1 MKIVY
6 GAEEARRGP
15 LRRVTLEQM
24 EVPLAVQ
31 DRLREAFGRDLTPA
45 EAVTTI
51 LRAVKVLGDEA
62 LRDYTRRLDGV
73 EIGEIEVSPLEWEE
87 GCSSVPPT
95 DLAAIRQAVE
105 RVGRFH
111 RRQRQA
117 WSDWSEGGLTQRL
130 VPLGR
135 VGCYVPAGSAP
146 LPSTVVMTA
155 IPAREAGVDQVV
167 VASPPRKDGRVAPVI
182 LAACRLAGVDRVFRM
197 GGAQAL
203 AALAYGTAS
212 VPRVDKIVGP
222 GNLFVT
228 LAKKMLFG
236 EVGVDGLPGPTE
248 SLLLA
253 DGEANPVLCAA
264 DLLAQAE
271 HDVLAS
277 ALLITDSETLARD
290 VSAEVERQ
298 LRTLERRP
306 IAAASLDLRGGIVVV
321 PDWDEGVELANEYA
335 PEHLCLLTRE
345 PERLLPRLRN
355 AGGIFVGE
363 GSFEVL
369 GDYLAGPSH
378 VMPTGGTAR
387 FNSALHVGD
396 FLRVVTTVALGSDA
410 LPEIGP
416 AAATLARAEGLTAHA
431 RAVEL
436 RLERLASVRARDSN
450 VSPLAG

>member
-51 LRAVKVLGDEA
+51 LRAVRVLGDEA

-73 EIGEIEVSPLEWEE
+73 EIGAIEVSPAEWEE
-87 GCSSVPPT
+87 GCASVPRI
-95 DLAAIRQAVE
+95 DLAAIQQAVE
-105 RVGRFH
+105 RVRRFH
-111 RRQRQA
+111 RHQREA

-130 VPLGR
+130 VPLAR

-155 IPAREAGVDQVV
+155 IPAREAGVDEVV

-182 LAACRLAGVDRVFRM
+182 LAACRAAGVDRVFRM

-248 SLLLA
+248 TLLLA
-253 DGEANPVLCAA
+253 DAGADPVLCAA

-277 ALLITDSETLARD
+277 ALLITDSEALARN
-290 VSAEVERQ
+290 VSAEVDRQ
-298 LRTLERRP
+298 VRTL
-306 IAAASLDLRGGIVVV
+306 
-321 PDWDEGVELANEYA
+321 
-335 PEHLCLLTRE
+335 
-345 PERLLPRLRN
+345 
-355 AGGIFVGE
+355 
-363 GSFEVL
+363 
-369 GDYLAGPSH
+369 
-378 VMPTGGTAR
+378 
-387 FNSALHVGD
+387 
-396 FLRVVTTVALGSDA
+396 
-410 LPEIGP
+410 
-416 AAATLARAEGLTAHA
+416 
-431 RAVEL
+431 
-436 RLERLASVRARDSN
+436 
-450 VSPLAG
+450 